1 MQAWQTTC
9 TPKVA
14 ETRGNILTGYKA
26 KFSGY
31 KTKQMEI
38 LILWFFMLMTDGR
51 YKWNH
56 DAFWEAKNQ

>member
-14 ETRGNILTGYKA
+14 EARGSILTGDKA
-26 KFSGY
+26 KFSEE

-38 LILWFFMLMTDGR
+38 LILWFFILMTDDKGKR
-51 YKWNH
+51 NSS
-56 DAFWEAKNQ
+56 FEAKSQ